1 MIKITF
7 ESAGHPD
14 YFRIVGAEMDKEYT
28 AIEFIEEILK
38 THPRDY
44 GRFTLGNISYDYKNG
59 VLDWAL
65 LYQEVMNKVVVGVK
79 GMSSYFNTDY
89 ELTLE

>member
-1 MIKITF
+1 MIKFEF
-7 ESAGHPD
+7 ESTGHPD
-14 YFRIVGAEMDKEYT
+14 YSRIVGAEMDKEYT

-38 THPRDY
+38 ANPRDY
-44 GRFTLGNISYDYKNG
+44 GHITLDGICYDYKNG

-65 LYQEVMNKVVVGVK
+65 FHQEKMNKVVVGVK

-89 ELTLE
+89 ELILE